1 MMNQLRLVNLRI
13 FTAATARQA
22 AEVRASRA
30 ASSAPMPSPV
40 WEGPSGSVAGLV
52 VCVGF
57 SVGSPDSVGWVG
69 SLDSV
74 GWAGSVGLVGS
85 LGSVGLVG
93 SV

>member
-52 VCVGF
+52 VCVVF

-69 SLDSV
+69 S
-74 GWAGSVGLVGS
+74 
-85 LGSVGLVG
+85 VGLVG

>member
-22 AEVRASRA
+22 AEARTSRA

-52 VCVGF
+52 VCVDF
-57 SVGSPDSVGWVG
+57 SVGSPDSVGWV
-69 SLDSV
+69 
-74 GWAGSVGLVGS
+74 GSVGLVGS